1 MNFDAVSHWETARVR
16 KKLVRATL
24 TSVLSLQKEGE
35 DVFQRNLERER
46 SARKMTDR
54 ERTASQAYL
63 EVAAAHG
70 VEYVFGLPGT
80 SGQEFI
86 GTIADQE
93 KIRFILALH
102 ETCVVSMADGY
113 ARVSGKPSLAQLS
126 TLPGTANAV
135 GALYDAYRDRSPV
148 VLTST
153 NVDTRIVGRDS
164 HTEGKDLVELTKQ
177 FTKWS
182 CEVHRAD
189 RIPEILNRAFK
200 VAATPPTGPV
210 YLSLPSNLLGE
221 PINIQNPDA
230 ERSRVVP
237 RMPGDPEALTEAA
250 GMLAEAKRPLIVA
263 GSGIAKTGAIKEL
276 VELAEIVAAPVVMEP
291 RYSFLSFPTTHPYS
305 FQIAERQPTFDLP
318 VWGEPDLILAIGC
331 RLIRE
336 YRYLPEPVIKP
347 ETRCIHIEEDPWEI
361 GKVFPVDLGI
371 VADAKSALRSLLD
384 VLPAKV
390 DGNHKAERIERLKK
404 AKETVKAELEKR
416 IQNGWDA
423 TPINAARLVR
433 TMDKLLEP
441 DALIVNESPTSKD
454 ILMSNFQF
462 TPGRSY
468 FSNSSA
474 GHLGWG
480 LGAAIGAKLASPGRR
495 VVACLGDGSCMFGI
509 QGLWTMAKYRVP
521 LVVIVFNNRAYMAVK
536 NQFRGTDERIKIAAE
551 MGAELVGPELNF
563 ARIADSFG
571 IFGQRVEE
579 PGQIEAAL
587 KRALDQSGPALVD
600 VVISQNTRKD

>member
-1 MNFDAVSHWETARVR
+1 
-16 KKLVRATL
+16 
-24 TSVLSLQKEGE
+24 
-35 DVFQRNLERER
+35 
-46 SARKMTDR
+46 MT
-54 ERTASQAYL
+54 ELARTASQAYL

-70 VEYVFGLPGT
+70 VDYVFGLPGT

-93 KIRFILALH
+93 KVRFILALH

-113 ARVSGKPSLAQLS
+113 ARVTGRPSLAQLS
-126 TLPGTANAV
+126 TLPGTANSV

-221 PINIQNPDA
+221 SISVQNPDV
-230 ERSRVVP
+230 ERSRIVP
-237 RMPGDPEALTEAA
+237 RMAGDPDALKDAA
-250 GMLAEAKRPLIVA
+250 ELLAQAQRPLIVA
-263 GSGIAKTGAIKEL
+263 GSGVAKAGAIEEL
-276 VELAEIVAAPVVMEP
+276 VKLAELVAAPVVMEP

-305 FQIAERQPTFDLP
+305 FQIAERQPTFNLP
-318 VWGEPDLILAIGC
+318 VWGEPDLIFAIGC

-336 YRYLPEPVIKP
+336 YRYIPEPVIKP
-347 ETRCIHIEEDPWEI
+347 ETRCVHIEEDPWEI

-371 VADAKSALRSLLD
+371 VADPKGALRSL
-384 VLPAKV
+384 VETFPMFSKQSN
-390 DGNHKAERIERLKK
+390 GSRKTERIECLQK
-404 AKETVKAELEKR
+404 AKAQTKAELESR
-416 IQNGWDA
+416 IKQDWDA
-423 TPINAARLVR
+423 TPINAARLMR
-433 TMDKLLEP
+433 TMDKLIDQ

-454 ILMSNFQF
+454 ILMSNFQI
-462 TPGRSY
+462 TSARSY

-480 LGAAIGAKLASPGRR
+480 LGAAIGAALASPKRR
-495 VVACLGDGSCMFGI
+495 VVACLGDGSAMFGI
-509 QGLWTMAKYRVP
+509 QGLWTLAKYRVP
-521 LVVIVFNNRAYMAVK
+521 LLVIVFNNRAYMAVK
-536 NQFRGTDERIKIAAE
+536 NQFRGPEERIRIAAE
-551 MGAELVGPELNF
+551 MGAELVGPEINF
-563 ARIADSFG
+563 SRLAETFG
-571 IFGQRVEE
+571 IFGQRVEQPE
-579 PGQIEAAL
+579 AVEAAL
-587 KRALDQSGPALVD
+587 KRALEQSGPAVLD
-600 VVISQNTRKD
+600 VVINQNTRKD

>member
-1 MNFDAVSHWETARVR
+1 V
-16 KKLVRATL
+16 
-24 TSVLSLQKEGE
+24 
-35 DVFQRNLERER
+35 
-46 SARKMTDR
+46 TDR
-54 ERTASQAYL
+54 EQTASQAYL

-70 VEYVFGLPGT
+70 VEYIFGLPGT

-102 ETCVVSMADGY
+102 ETCVVSMADGH
-113 ARVSGKPSLAQLS
+113 ARVTGKPSLAQLS
-126 TLPGTANAV
+126 TLPGTANSV

-148 VLTST
+148 VVTST

-182 CEVHRAD
+182 CEVHRSD

-221 PINIQNPDA
+221 SVAVKNPDA
-230 ERSRVVP
+230 GRSRIVP
-237 RMPGDPEALTEAA
+237 HMPGDPDALREAA
-250 GMLAEAKRPLIVA
+250 RMLAEAKRPLIVA
-263 GSGIAKTGAIKEL
+263 GSGIAKAGANEELIK
-276 VELAEIVAAPVVMEP
+276 LAELVAAPVVMEP

-371 VADAKSALRSLLD
+371 VADSRSALRSLLE
-384 VLPAKV
+384 VFPAKSN
-390 DGNHKAERIERLKK
+390 DQRKMERIECLKK
-404 AKETVKAELEKR
+404 AKEMVRAELETR
-416 IQNGWDA
+416 ARNGWDE
-423 TPINAARLVR
+423 TPINTARLVR
-433 TMDKLLEP
+433 TMDKLLDP

-454 ILMSNFQF
+454 IVMSNLQF
-462 TPGRSY
+462 TPRRSY

-480 LGAAIGAKLASPGRR
+480 LGAAIGAKLASPNRR

-571 IFGQRVEE
+571 IFGQRVEQPE
-579 PGQIEAAL
+579 QIEGAL